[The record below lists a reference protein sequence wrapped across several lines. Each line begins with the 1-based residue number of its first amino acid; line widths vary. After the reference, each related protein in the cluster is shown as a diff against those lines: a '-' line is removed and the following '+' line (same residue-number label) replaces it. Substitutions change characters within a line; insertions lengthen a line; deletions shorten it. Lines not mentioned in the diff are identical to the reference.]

1 MNSGQTKPI
10 FFDMMGRL
18 KHAQKKRELKAAFRR
33 NPKPA
38 KVRIQDTD
46 VPYVEKPK
54 DWRNQY
60 VPDCCFYATLIVANS
75 CGLLYNTI

>member
-1 MNSGQTKPI
+1 MNSGQTKPL

-54 DWRNQY
+54 D
-60 VPDCCFYATLIVANS
+60 
-75 CGLLYNTI
+75 